1 MVLLIVT
8 IYNMKVWGGG
18 GGGEGKDKNLSVKKS
33 LNRIKPYLSDI
44 ISNHKT

>member
-8 IYNMKVWGGG
+8 IYNMKVW
-18 GGGEGKDKNLSVKKS
+18 GGEGKDKNLSVKKS